1 MVHFELLIRH
11 KIVRK
16 ERISLLLIVCVF
28 TLSLT
33 YSTSEV
39 SAISQPNYLTHTEFT
54 PALITI
60 VDDKLVVYD
69 PVESSLIFIS
79 KLDGSMKVLKAP
91 RDVFDIAVSNQKIF
105 MATSTSSKLYVYSLL
120 GEGVEEIELPGFP
133 GDLDSSSQYISV
145 SLPDENLIIVF
156 DTMSLNELLR
166 IEIDVDH
173 GLGKISLDGGFLY
186 VVQSD
191 GYTLAKIDLT
201 KSEKHYLKIGE
212 RILALKTF
220 NNNLLLASSEDRLYR
235 VSGNLKIERKWSL
248 ERGSTIDI
256 GLYMLSD
263 GRIIYVARARWTV
276 GEIDGDSIS
285 EVRVGGRIFGDVLD
299 KDRVWFTEINTRRIG
314 WVWLSKPPIV
324 KSVVIEPQGGG
335 LFKAYAKIYDPDN
348 DLIRATLIVIVKSK
362 IPHLIADNRTYD
374 MNYIVDRDIYISEF
388 QLKSGEE
395 AEVYVVA
402 IDQVN
407 NIGVSEKVPTQYREE
422 ETKTVTLSS
431 PPTASPPPIEL
442 TDLYL
447 IASSLL
453 LLIPII
459 AAVIIMKTKKKPR
472 KKSRK

>member
-1 MVHFELLIRH
+1 MGG
-11 KIVRK
+11 K
-16 ERISLLLIVCVF
+16 ERILPLMACIL

-33 YSTSEV
+33 YSILEV
-39 SAISQPNYLTHTEFT
+39 SAISQPNYLTHPEFT
-54 PALITI
+54 PSLITI

-79 KLDGSMKVLKAP
+79 KVDGSMKVLKAP
-91 RDVFDIAVSNQKIF
+91 KEVFDIAVSNQKIF
-105 MATSTSSKLYVYSLL
+105 MATSTRSKLYVYNIS
-120 GEGVEEIELPGFP
+120 GGDIEEIELPGLP
-133 GDLDSSSQYISV
+133 GDLDSSSKYISV
-145 SLPDENLIIVF
+145 SLPDKSLVIVF
-156 DTMSLNELLR
+156 DAVSLNELLR
-166 IEIDVDH
+166 IEINVDH
-173 GLGKISLDGGFLY
+173 GLGKISLDDGFLY

-191 GYTLAKIDLT
+191 GYTLAKIDLG
-201 KSEKHYLKIGE
+201 KNEKHYLRIDE
-212 RILALKTF
+212 RILALKAF
-220 NNNLLLASSEDRLYR
+220 NNNLLLASTDDRLYR
-235 VSGNLKIERKWSL
+235 VSGNLKIERRWSL

-263 GRIIYVARARWTV
+263 GRIIYVARARWAI

-299 KDRVWFTEINTRRIG
+299 KDRIWFTEINTRKIG
-314 WVWLSKPPIV
+314 WVWLSRPPIV
-324 KSVVIEPQGGG
+324 KSIVIEPEGGG
-335 LFKAYAKIYDPDN
+335 LFKASAKIYDPDN
-348 DLIRATLIVIVKSK
+348 EPIRATLIVTVKSK

-374 MNYIVDRDIYISEF
+374 MNYIVDRDIYVSEF
-388 QLKSGEE
+388 QLKPGEE

-407 NIGVSEKVPTQYREE
+407 NIGVSEKIPTQYREE
-422 ETKTVTLSS
+422 EAKTASISS

-472 KKSRK
+472 KKPRK